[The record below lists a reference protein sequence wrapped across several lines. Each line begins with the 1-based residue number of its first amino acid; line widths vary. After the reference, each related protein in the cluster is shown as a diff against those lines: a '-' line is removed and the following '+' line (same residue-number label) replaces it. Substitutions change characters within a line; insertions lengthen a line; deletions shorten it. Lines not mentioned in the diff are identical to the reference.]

1 MAFLIST
8 RQIRPNSYPWPATS
22 TIGLRNSLP
31 VASFT
36 LPTRKDLA
44 GRLRRHGLAAAVV
57 AVIGCTGFG
66 ATPAAAEATCPQ
78 VTMSPLTLPGTTA
91 AVTEGRPVTIVA
103 LGSSSTAGIGASA
116 PDKTYPARLQAE
128 LRAAWPD
135 SHVSVLNRGIGGQEV
150 DTMLA
155 RLDHDVLAEHPVLVI
170 WQAGS
175 NAALRH
181 MEPSVFQSTLA
192 EGLDRLAAA
201 GADVIVMD
209 SQIAPRIE
217 AEPNNAA
224 YGMILAR
231 EAVSHHD
238 SLFSRTALMKQWR
251 DAGAE
256 GMIGP
261 DGLHQSDH
269 GYDCLAAA
277 LGHAIV
283 NAVAPAVT
291 TAGLHARPR

>member
-1 MAFLIST
+1 LAVAAF
-8 RQIRPNSYPWPATS
+8 AA
-22 TIGLRNSLP
+22 IGCT
-31 VASFT
+31 A
-36 LPTRKDLA
+36 
-44 GRLRRHGLAAAVV
+44 LAAASV
-57 AVIGCTGFG
+57 
-66 ATPAAAEATCPQ
+66 AAETACPP
-78 VTMSPLTLPGTTA
+78 VTMAPLTLPATTA
-91 AVTEGRPVTIVA
+91 AVAEGRSVTIVA
-103 LGSSSTAGIGASA
+103 LGSSSTAGVGASA
-116 PDKTYPARLQAE
+116 PDKSYPAQLQAE

-155 RLDHDVLAEHPVLVI
+155 RLEHDVLAEHPVLVI

-181 MEPSVFQSTLA
+181 MEPSVFQADLI
-192 EGLDRLAAA
+192 EGLDKLAAI

-224 YGMILAR
+224 YGTILGQ
-231 EAVSHHD
+231 EAASHHD
-238 SLFSRTALMKQWR
+238 SLFSRTSLMKQWR

-269 GYDCLAAA
+269 GYACLAAA
-277 LGHAIV
+277 LGRSIV

-291 TAGLHARPR
+291 SAGPHAHPR